1 MNEAK
6 LVKVL
11 KIIAVTGIMTAVVI
25 SVLKSGII
33 RRKFNEMKNK
43 FRYKNNRDSMI
54 LIAKRINQDIR
65 NIDRRTSRRWHDKNQ
80 EKYDELWGNDY
91 SCN

>member
-33 RRKFNEMKNK
+33 HRKFNEMKNK
-43 FRYKNNRDSMI
+43 FRYKKNRDSMI

>member
-1 MNEAK
+1 MKEK
-6 LVKVL
+6 QLVKVL
-11 KIIAVTGIMTAVVI
+11 KFIAVAGIMTAAVI

-33 RRKFNEMKNK
+33 RHKFDEIKKKFN
-43 FRYKNNRDSMI
+43 YKKNRDSMI

-65 NIDRRTSRRWHDKNQ
+65 NINRRTSPRYHDKNQ
-80 EKYDELWGNDY
+80 AKYDELWGNDY

>member
-1 MNEAK
+1 MNEK
-6 LVKVL
+6 QLVKVL
-11 KIIAVTGIMTAVVI
+11 KFIAVAGIMTAAVI

-33 RRKFNEMKNK
+33 RHKFDEIKKKFN
-43 FRYKNNRDSMI
+43 YKKNRDSMI
-54 LIAKRINQDIR
+54 LIAKQINRDIQ
-65 NIDRRTSRRWHDKNQ
+65 NINRRTSQRYHDKNQ

>member
-43 FRYKNNRDSMI
+43 FRYKKNRDSMI

-91 SCN
+91 LCN

>member
-1 MNEAK
+1 MKESH

-11 KIIAVTGIMTAVVI
+11 KFIAVTGIMTAAVI

-33 RRKFNEMKNK
+33 RHKLDEVKRKFN
-43 FRYKNNRDSMI
+43 YKKNRDSMI
-54 LIAKRINQDIR
+54 LIAKQINQDIK
-65 NIDRRTSRRWHDKNQ
+65 NINRRTSRKYHEKKQ
-80 EKYDELWGNDY
+80 EKYNELWGNDY

>member
-1 MNEAK
+1 MKESH

-11 KIIAVTGIMTAVVI
+11 KFIAVTGIMTAAVI

-33 RRKFNEMKNK
+33 RHKLDEVKRKFN
-43 FRYKNNRDSMI
+43 YKKNRDSMI
-54 LIAKRINQDIR
+54 LLAKQINQDIK
-65 NIDRRTSRRWHDKNQ
+65 NINRRTSRKYHEKNQ
-80 EKYDELWGNDY
+80 EKYNELWGNDY

>member
-1 MNEAK
+1 MKESH

-11 KIIAVTGIMTAVVI
+11 KFIAVMGIMTAAVI

-33 RRKFNEMKNK
+33 RHKLDEVKRKFN
-43 FRYKNNRDSMI
+43 YKKNRDSMI
-54 LIAKRINQDIR
+54 LIAKQINQDIK
-65 NIDRRTSRRWHDKNQ
+65 NINRRTSRKYHEKNQ
-80 EKYDELWGNDY
+80 EKYNELWGNDY

>member
-1 MNEAK
+1 MNEGK

-11 KIIAVTGIMTAVVI
+11 KFIAVTGIMTAVVI

-43 FRYKNNRDSMI
+43 FRYKKNRDSMI

>member
-1 MNEAK
+1 MKESH

-11 KIIAVTGIMTAVVI
+11 KFIAVTGIMTAAVI

-33 RRKFNEMKNK
+33 RHKLDEVKRKFN
-43 FRYKNNRDSMI
+43 YKKNRDSMI
-54 LIAKRINQDIR
+54 LIAKQINQDIK
-65 NIDRRTSRRWHDKNQ
+65 NINRRTSRKYHEKNQ
-80 EKYDELWGNDY
+80 EKYNELWGNDY

>member
-43 FRYKNNRDSMI
+43 FRYKKNRDSMI

>member
-1 MNEAK
+1 MNEK
-6 LVKVL
+6 QLVKVL
-11 KIIAVTGIMTAVVI
+11 KFIAVAGIMTAAVI
-25 SVLKSGII
+25 SVLKSGVI
-33 RRKFNEMKNK
+33 RHKLDEVKKKFN
-43 FRYKNNRDSMI
+43 YKKNRDSMI

-65 NIDRRTSRRWHDKNQ
+65 NIERRISSRYHDKNQ

>member
-1 MNEAK
+1 MSEGK

-11 KIIAVTGIMTAVVI
+11 KFIAVTGIMTAVVI

-43 FRYKNNRDSMI
+43 FRYKKNRDSMI

-65 NIDRRTSRRWHDKNQ
+65 NIDRRTSPRWHDKNQ
-80 EKYDELWGNDY
+80 EKYDKLWGNDY

>member
-1 MNEAK
+1 MNEGK

-11 KIIAVTGIMTAVVI
+11 KFIAVTGIMTAVVI

-43 FRYKNNRDSMI
+43 FRYKKNRDSMI

-80 EKYDELWGNDY
+80 AKYDELWGNDY